1 MFESLTDKLELTFKR
16 LRGQGKITEK
26 NIDDA
31 LREVRLA
38 LLEADVHVKVVKNF
52 IESIKAKSLGQEV
65 LQSLTPE
72 QQFIKIVRDELI
84 GLLGG
89 EYKDLDLKTAPP
101 VVIMLVGL
109 QGSGKT
115 TTLAKLA
122 RHLKKDRKRSP
133 FLVSADIYRP
143 AAIEQLK
150 ILGRELDLPVYDSN
164 PDAFPVAICQQALDE
179 ANKRFCDVLLID
191 TTGRLHIDEE
201 LMQELASIKDA
212 LRPHQIL
219 FVADAMTGQDAVN
232 QALGFDGKL
241 GLSGIILTKLDGDA
255 RGGAALSIRDM
266 VGKPILFSGV
276 GEKLDALEPFYPDRL
291 ASRILGMGDVLSLI
305 DKVQQNIEQKEAAQI
320 QKAFQ
325 KQQFTLEEFQLQ
337 LQQIKRMG
345 SVGSLLEMIP
355 DRKKIASQ
363 VDTEQAEKE
372 IKRVEAII
380 NSMTLG
386 ERRNPAILNGA
397 RRRRIAQGSGTTVTD
412 VNRLM
417 KQFLEMKKNDAK
429 GEQDGRAIPIQSN
442 AQPFQ
447 LKEMEE
453 S

>member
-1 MFESLTDKLELTFKR
+1 MFESLTEKLELTFKK

-31 LREVRLA
+31 LREVRPA
-38 LLEADVHVKVVKNF
+38 LLEADVHVKVVKTF
-52 IESIKAKSLGQEV
+52 LETVKTKSLGQEV

-72 QQFIKIVRDELI
+72 QQFIKIVRDELM

-89 EYKDLDLKTAPP
+89 EHHDIDLKTAPP

-122 RHLKKDRKRSP
+122 RHLRKDKKRSP
-133 FLVSADIYRP
+133 YLVPADIYRP

-150 ILGRELDLPVYDSN
+150 ILGREVDLPVYDSD
-164 PDAFPVAICQQALDE
+164 PGTSPVVLCQRALEE
-179 ANKRFCDVLLID
+179 ARKRFCDVLLID
-191 TTGRLHIDEE
+191 TAGRLHIDEE
-201 LMQELASIKDA
+201 LMEELSSIKNA
-212 LRPHQIL
+212 VHPHQIL

-232 QALGFDGKL
+232 QAIGFDGKL
-241 GLSGIILTKLDGDA
+241 GLTGIILTKLDGDA
-255 RGGAALSIRDM
+255 RGGAALSIREM

-305 DKVQQNIEQKEAAQI
+305 DKVQQNVEEKEAVRL

-337 LQQIKRMG
+337 LQQIKKMG
-345 SVGSLLEMIP
+345 SVGSLLELIP
-355 DRKKIASQ
+355 GGNKLASQ
-363 VDTEQAEKE
+363 VDADKAEQELKH
-372 IKRVEAII
+372 VEAII
-380 NSMTLG
+380 NSMTLE
-386 ERRNPAILNGA
+386 ERRNPSVLNG
-397 RRRRIAQGSGTTVTD
+397 RRRQRIAQGSGTTVTD

-417 KQFLEMKKNDAK
+417 KQFMDMKKMMQRVSKK
-429 GEQDGRAIPIQSN
+429 GMRSLFGRMPN
-442 AQPFQ
+442 PFH
-447 LKEMEE
+447 
-453 S
+453 

>member
-31 LREVRLA
+31 LRDVRLA
-38 LLEADVHVKVVKNF
+38 LLEADVHVKVVKTF
-52 IESIKAKSLGQEV
+52 LDLVKVKAMGQEV

-72 QQFIKIVRDELI
+72 QQFVKVVRDELVN
-84 GLLGG
+84 LLGG
-89 EYKDLDLKTAPP
+89 EYQELDLRAAPP
-101 VVIMLVGL
+101 VTLMLVGL

-122 RHLKKDRKRSP
+122 RYLKKEHKRNP
-133 FLVSADIYRP
+133 YLVPADVYRP

-150 ILGRELDLPVYDSN
+150 ILGRELELPVHDSN
-164 PDAFPVAICQQALDE
+164 PDTSPVMICRQALDE
-179 ANKRFCDVLLID
+179 AKKKFCDLLLID
-191 TTGRLHIDEE
+191 TAGRLHIDEE
-201 LMQELASIKDA
+201 LMQELTAIKDA
-212 LRPHQIL
+212 VRPRHIL
-219 FVADAMTGQDAVN
+219 FVADSMTGQDAVN
-232 QALGFDGKL
+232 QALGFDAKL

-255 RGGAALSIRDM
+255 RGGAALSIREM
-266 VGKPILFSGV
+266 VGKPILFSGI

-305 DKVQQNIEQKEAAQI
+305 DKVQQNVEQKEAAKI
-320 QKAFQ
+320 QKAFL

-345 SVGSLLEMIP
+345 PVGSLLEMIP
-355 DRKKIASQ
+355 GGKKLASQ
-363 VDTEQAEKE
+363 VDADKAEKE
-372 IKRVEAII
+372 LKRVEAII
-380 NSMTLG
+380 NSMTLA
-386 ERRNPAILNGA
+386 ERRNPAILNGS

-417 KQFLEMKKNDAK
+417 KQFLEMKKMMQRVSK
-429 GEQDGRAIPIQSN
+429 MGVRSLLGRMPN
-442 AQPFQ
+442 PFQ
-447 LKEMEE
+447 
-453 S
+453 

>member
-1 MFESLTDKLELTFKR
+1 MFESLTEKLELTFKR

-31 LREVRLA
+31 IRDVRLA
-38 LLEADVHVKVVKNF
+38 LLEADVHIKVVKNF
-52 IESIKAKSLGQEV
+52 LDSVKAKAMGQEV
-65 LQSLTPE
+65 LQSLTPD
-72 QQFIKIVRDELI
+72 QQFLKIVRDELVE
-84 GLLGG
+84 LLGG
-89 EYKDLDLKTAPP
+89 EHQDLDLKTAPP

-122 RHLKKDRKRSP
+122 RHLNKDKKRSP
-133 FLVSADIYRP
+133 YLVPADVYRP

-150 ILGRELDLPVYDSN
+150 VLGRELDLPVHDSD
-164 PDAFPVAICQQALDE
+164 PEVSPVALCRQALD
-179 ANKRFCDVLLID
+179 AAQNRLCDVLLID
-191 TTGRLHIDEE
+191 TAGRLHIDDE
-201 LMQELASIKDA
+201 LMQELAAIKDA
-212 LRPHQIL
+212 VRPHHIL

-232 QALGFDGKL
+232 QASGFDGKL
-241 GLSGIILTKLDGDA
+241 GLTGIILTKLDGDA
-255 RGGAALSIRDM
+255 RGGAALSIREM

-305 DKVQQNIEQKEAAQI
+305 DKVQQNVEEKEAAKL
-320 QKAFQ
+320 QKAFL

-337 LQQIKRMG
+337 LKQIKRMG
-345 SVGSLLEMIP
+345 SLGSLLEMVP
-355 DRKKIASQ
+355 GAKKLAAQ
-363 VDTEQAEKE
+363 VDTEKAETE
-372 IKRVEAII
+372 LKRVDAII

-386 ERRNPAILNGA
+386 ERRNPAILNGS

-417 KQFLEMKKNDAK
+417 KQFMEMKKMMQRVSKLGVKSLFN
-429 GEQDGRAIPIQSN
+429 RMPHPYS
-442 AQPFQ
+442 
-447 LKEMEE
+447 
-453 S
+453 

>member
-16 LRGQGKITEK
+16 LRGQGKITET

-31 LREVRLA
+31 LRDVRLA
-38 LLEADVHVKVVKNF
+38 LLEADVHLKVVKTF
-52 IESIKAKSLGQEV
+52 LDAVKAKAMGQEV

-72 QQFIKIVRDELI
+72 QQFVGIVRDELI
-84 GLLGG
+84 QLLGG
-89 EYKDLDLKTAPP
+89 EYREIDLKSAPP

-122 RHLKKDRKRSP
+122 RYLKKEKKRTP
-133 FLVSADIYRP
+133 YLVPADIYRP

-150 ILGRELDLPVYDSN
+150 ILGNELALPVYDSD
-164 PDAFPVAICQQALDE
+164 PKMSAVAICQRALEE
-179 ANKRFCDVLLID
+179 AKKKFCDVLLID
-191 TTGRLHIDEE
+191 TAGRLHIDEE

-212 LRPHQIL
+212 VRPHQIL
-219 FVADAMTGQDAVN
+219 FVADSMTGQDAVN

-255 RGGAALSIRDM
+255 RGGAALSIREM

-305 DKVQQNIEQKEAAQI
+305 DKVQQNVEQKEAERLQ
-320 QKAFQ
+320 QAFQ

-345 SVGSLLEMIP
+345 PVGGLLEMIP
-355 DRKKIASQ
+355 GGKKLASQ
-363 VDTEQAEKE
+363 VDADKAEKE
-372 IKRVEAII
+372 LKRVEAII
-380 NSMTLG
+380 NSMTIQ
-386 ERRNPAILNGA
+386 ERRNPALLNGG
-397 RRRRIAQGSGTTVTD
+397 RRRRIAQGSGTTVND

-417 KQFLEMKKNDAK
+417 KQFLEMKKMMSRVSK
-429 GEQDGRAIPIQSN
+429 GGVKSLLSRMHN
-442 AQPFQ
+442 PFN
-447 LKEMEE
+447 
-453 S
+453 

>member
-38 LLEADVHVKVVKNF
+38 LLEADVHIKVVKTF
-52 IESIKAKSLGQEV
+52 LDSVKTKSMGQEV

-72 QQFIKIVRDELI
+72 QQFIKVVRDEMV

-89 EYKDLDLKTAPP
+89 DFHELDLKAAPP

-122 RHLKKDRKRSP
+122 RHLKKDKKRSP
-133 FLVSADIYRP
+133 YLVPADIYRP

-150 ILGRELDLPVYDSN
+150 ILGKELELPVYDSN
-164 PDAFPVAICQQALDE
+164 PENSPVAICRQALDE
-179 ANKRFCDVLLID
+179 AKKKFYDVLLID
-191 TTGRLHIDEE
+191 TAGRLHIDEE
-201 LMQELASIKDA
+201 LMHELTAIKDA
-212 LRPHQIL
+212 VRPHQIL
-219 FVADAMTGQDAVN
+219 FVADSMTGQDAVN

-241 GLSGIILTKLDGDA
+241 DLSGIILTKLDGDA
-255 RGGAALSIRDM
+255 RGGAALSIRQM
-266 VGKPILFSGV
+266 VGKPILFSGI

-305 DKVQQNIEQKEAAQI
+305 DKVQQNVEQKDAARLQ
-320 QKAFQ
+320 QAFQ

-345 SVGSLLEMIP
+345 PVGGLLEMIP
-355 DRKKIASQ
+355 GGKKLASQ
-363 VDTEQAEKE
+363 VDPEKAEKE
-372 IKRVEAII
+372 LKRVEAIV
-380 NSMTLG
+380 NSMTIQ
-386 ERRNPAILNGA
+386 ERRNPAILNGS

-417 KQFLEMKKNDAK
+417 KQFLEMKKMMQRVSKMGVRSLFSRMPN
-429 GEQDGRAIPIQSN
+429 
-442 AQPFQ
+442 PFN
-447 LKEMEE
+447 
-453 S
+453 